1 MDAQGQSS
9 RTASLRNVGICAHID
24 AGKTTLTER
33 ILHTTGVERH
43 VGRVD
48 EGTAVMDWMAEERE
62 RGITITA
69 AATRVPW
76 AGAEINLVDT
86 PGHVDFT
93 VEVER
98 CMRVLDGAVVVLDA
112 TKGVEP
118 QTETVWRQ
126 VDRRSLPAI
135 AFANKCERAGAD
147 VLACAEAIGER
158 LGRRSVVVAY
168 PIGGGDSDAPLT
180 GVVDLVHM
188 RAHGLDTAGQRVTT
202 DVPASVAEEAGVLR
216 AELVDAL
223 GDLDETL
230 FEIICEGRT
239 PTGDEVERALRTQVR
254 ARALVPLFSGAALIG
269 HGVALL
275 LDGVASLLPAPHE
288 APRPELFDVETGERY
303 TGPTPEL
310 LALTFKVHSKVRRGE
325 RSDLTFV
332 RLYAGE
338 VGPGSRLWNGRT
350 GRMEEVA
357 AVLRIHSSEVEH
369 LDGASAGDVVALS
382 GLKGTGTGDTLTVE
396 GASARLEPPRVP
408 TPVLGFVLEPRTD
421 EDRQTLGEALDQLG
435 REDPSLAVGDDSA
448 TGQWL
453 LQGMGELHLE
463 IALARLRDEFGVEPR
478 VGPPQVAILE
488 SVRAPAQGIGAV
500 DRAYGDDWG
509 AAEVGLALE
518 PTDDASAPCRV
529 RFDGSAAALPKGLQ
543 DAIEEG
549 LLAEA
554 LSGPRAG
561 HPVVGAVLVATSASG
576 SRGDAPEAAWVQAA
590 IAGLREAL
598 RAASAAGGVRLMEPW
613 MRFVVDT
620 PVDVSGGVIGD
631 LNSRHATMDEIVST
645 GRVGRRV
652 TGSAPLRSLI
662 GYSTELRSLSKGRA
676 TFSLRPRGHDFAV
689 GPEGAVAQ

>member
-1 MDAQGQSS
+1 MDAARPSAP
-9 RTASLRNVGICAHID
+9 TASLRNVGICAHID

-48 EGTAVMDWMAEERE
+48 EGTAVMDWMTEERE

-98 CMRVLDGAVVVLDA
+98 CMRVLDGAILVLDA

-126 VDRRSLPAI
+126 VERRSLPAI
-135 AFANKCERAGAD
+135 AFANKCERPGAD
-147 VLACAEAIGER
+147 VLACAQAIGER

-168 PIGGGDSDAPLT
+168 PIGGGDTDAPLT
-180 GVVDLVHM
+180 GIIDLVHM
-188 RAHGLDTAGQRVTT
+188 RAHGLDTSGGRVTT
-202 DVPASVAEEAGVLR
+202 DVPATLADDAGVLR

-223 GDLDETL
+223 GDLDEAL

-239 PTGDEVERALRTQVR
+239 PNGHEVERALRTQVR
-254 ARALVPLFSGAALIG
+254 ARALVPLFAGAALIG
-269 HGVALL
+269 HGVSLL

-288 APRPELFDVETGERY
+288 APRPELFDVDTGERY

-332 RLYAGE
+332 RIYAGE
-338 VGPGSRLWNGRT
+338 IRPGSRLWNGRT
-350 GRMEEVA
+350 GATEEVA

-369 LDGASAGDVVALS
+369 IEGAAAGDVVALA

-396 GASARLEPPRVP
+396 GARARLEPPRVP
-408 TPVLGFVLEPRTD
+408 TPVLGYVLEPRTD
-421 EDRQTLGEALDQLG
+421 EDRARLAEALDQLG
-435 REDPSLAVGDDSA
+435 REDPSLAVGEDPG

-453 LQGMGELHLE
+453 LQGMGELHLD
-463 IALARLRDEFGVEPR
+463 IALARLGDEFGVQPR

-488 SVRAPAQGIGAV
+488 SVRVRAEGVGAV
-500 DRAYGDDWG
+500 DRAYGEDWG
-509 AAEVGLALE
+509 AADVALTLE
-518 PTDDASAPCRV
+518 PCPDPSAPFRV
-529 RFDGSAAALPKGLQ
+529 RFEGTAGDLPSAIQRAV
-543 DAIEEG
+543 EEG
-549 LLAEA
+549 LLSEA
-554 LSGPRAG
+554 QSGPRAG
-561 HPVVGAVLVATSASG
+561 HPVVGAVLTATAASS
-576 SRGDAPEAAWVQAA
+576 SRGTAPEAAWVQAA
-590 IAGLREAL
+590 VAGLREAL
-598 RAASAAGGVRLMEPW
+598 RAASASGGVRLMEPW

-631 LNSRHATMDEIVST
+631 LNSRHATMDEILST

-652 TGSAPLRSLI
+652 MGSAPLRSLI

-689 GPEGAVAQ
+689 GP